1 MQRNMI
7 DLIGYFAATCT
18 TFSFLPQLIRVIRLR
33 SARDISLG
41 MFLVFSVGTVMW
53 LVFGLLSHSKPMIAA
68 NAMTL
73 ALSISILILKLRF
86 DRGAVKEVTG
96 V

>member
-1 MQRNMI
+1 MI

-18 TFSFLPQLIRVIRLR
+18 TLSFLPQLIRVIRLR

-68 NAMTL
+68 NAVTL

-86 DRGAVKEVTG
+86 DRGAVKEVTR